1 MAKSRADAL
10 QAVFNY
16 HMGVARLENAAGR
29 DLDEIRSMMR
39 SSRTEE
45 KEDTR

>member
-1 MAKSRADAL
+1 MAKSRADYL

-16 HMGVARLENAAGR
+16 HMGGARLENASGR

-39 SSRTEE
+39 SRRME